1 MALPEAEQVQNEQRV
16 LARWDRRQQ
25 ALRGPKVSRVLRGI
39 PLALW
44 GALYV
49 CVGLPMVCVGLI
61 GCLSGWSPLSFGP
74 DSSSAPWWAIAL
86 EGLVPLSL
94 GCLVLFGMV
103 VLTSERERRLA
114 WKLCLWLGIAGTAL
128 LAGGVIPSLVV
139 LFIVLGRGYLPW
151 DLAILILFVVHEVA
165 EVVPSGRCDG
175 FWPQFVLPLLA
186 SSLTARQ

>member
-1 MALPEAEQVQNEQRV
+1 
-16 LARWDRRQQ
+16 
-25 ALRGPKVSRVLRGI
+25 
-39 PLALW
+39 
-44 GALYV
+44 
-49 CVGLPMVCVGLI
+49 
-61 GCLSGWSPLSFGP
+61 
-74 DSSSAPWWAIAL
+74 
-86 EGLVPLSL
+86 
-94 GCLVLFGMV
+94 MV